1 METTVLE
8 RLTKDLKVH
17 LFHENFLSYTISY
30 YVFNK
35 ETERFIDFGIIHFE
49 FEYLPENLYNIRIQK
64 DTEIYLR
71 NEPDFLQWSDIE
83 ITKENFEEVLTN
95 VFGKVN
101 SDSNLETGIKL
112 VNACYSF

>member
-1 METTVLE
+1 METTLE

-17 LFHENFLSYTISY
+17 LFHENFLSYTIAY

-35 ETERFIDFGIIHFE
+35 ETERFVDFGIIHFE
-49 FEYLPENLYNIRIQK
+49 FEYLPEYLFNIHIQK
-64 DTEIYLR
+64 NTDVYLR

-95 VFGKVN
+95 VFEKVN
-101 SDSNLETGIKL
+101 FDINLETGIKL
-112 VNACYSF
+112 VNACYAF